1 MLRGKEAGL
10 PFSPAFLDT
19 PDGMCINS
27 SMSRPPPLRALSTL
41 SALTAVSARF
51 AIPALILGMIPAVIL
66 AGAAL
71 GFSLIPRL
79 LGDKVGATFSGYSNT
94 ELLLCGLDPHGRIPI
109 LVGGDSRAKLQVIPA
124 VVKEVTGR
132 ECLNIAETLPFGGD
146 ITTLA
151 NSLRKNPG
159 ALAIHPILVVSVSM
173 LDVDDLNFADAA
185 SAMAFNWSPAD
196 HARVLAREPAA
207 YGRHL
212 LGRFLPAVKRE
223 AVRGVRGTGF
233 TCPDS
238 GIHIAPYLAGSMGYY
253 FNDSGRLPGR
263 FREEEEGRRSYLI
276 EGGNWKSFRKS
287 LAWLAQSQAGPI
299 LLYNAPYNPKWLR
312 EWPGSRLRKAETRFS
327 AMVSELVQGNPRVT
341 FLDFHRHPVPEIDST
356 CFIDRSHLNARGSAL
371 FSRILADSIRARL

>member
-1 MLRGKEAGL
+1 MY
-10 PFSPAFLDT
+10 
-19 PDGMCINS
+19 
-27 SMSRPPPLRALSTL
+27 RPSPLRAI
-41 SALTAVSARF
+41 SALF
-51 AIPALILGMIPAVIL
+51 AIPALLL
-66 AGAAL
+66 AGIGV
-71 GFSLIPRL
+71 GFSLIPPL
-79 LGDKVGATFSGYSNT
+79 LGDKVGATFSGFSNT
-94 ELLLCGLDPHGRIPI
+94 ELLLCGLDRQGRIPI

-124 VVKEVTGR
+124 VVKAVTGR

-159 ALAIHPILVVSVSM
+159 SLATHPMLVVSVSM
-173 LDVDDLNFADAA
+173 LDIDDLNFADAA

-212 LGRFLPAVKRE
+212 FGRFLPAVKRE
-223 AVRGVRGTGF
+223 MMRGVRGTGF
-233 TCPDS
+233 ACPD
-238 GIHIAPYLAGSMGYY
+238 GGVYVAPYLAGSMGYY

-263 FREEEEGRRSYLI
+263 FHEEEEGRRSYWI

-287 LAWLAQSQAGPI
+287 LEWLARSQAGPI

-312 EWPGSRLRKAETRFS
+312 ERPGSELRRAETRFS
-327 AMVSELVQGNPRVT
+327 GLVSELVRGNPRVT
-341 FLDFHRHPVPEIDST
+341 FLDFYRDPVPEIDTT
-356 CFIDRSHLNARGSAL
+356 CFIDRSHLNAKGSEL